1 MRNLSTWPPHPAQQG
16 LIETHAHA
24 TGAGGANCAFAY
36 RVTGPLQPDRLADA
50 YRKTLAEF
58 DALRLAL
65 KQRPEGSAWVISADV
80 RADVT
85 VVPAPSPDPLATVH
99 DRVATRF
106 RPDAGPIG
114 AVHIQ
119 SSGPGEWVV
128 TETFDHLI
136 ADGRA
141 LALLHERVASR
152 YHGHA
157 PVGPVGSY
165 RRLLDNAAGDLP
177 AESLA
182 YWKRWYDGFEPVK
195 LPPDLRPAQ
204 TVRKTLLLDPEQTT
218 RLARAA
224 GRCRATLAA
233 ITLAAHAHALA
244 RHTGTGDVATYL
256 PVDTRTPEQESVFGQ
271 ATILAP
277 VRITHGWSMTAAE
290 HSRRLTRRMFEM
302 RPHLTVG
309 LDVLDRAG
317 AIQPLSDTS
326 TSVFVFQDRPAAPP
340 ALADVAV
347 EALNLPDLHQAG
359 GLVTVAHRTRD
370 GGLTIQL
377 RTPPGSGLRQ
387 HLDSIATTV
396 TAFLNAISEDAE
408 RRLGDDLLLPT
419 HAAALIQQLA
429 EPTDPYPSAPVDH
442 ALLADLSRSDRVV
455 LVEEGTEYRA
465 QELHSAVQARAAAL
479 RRSGVAARRAVLV
492 DDATTFG
499 RIASL
504 FAVLRI
510 GAVYV
515 PVTAEMPPTLREHVR
530 ARTRA
535 AASLV
540 HGKVDLEPGTDAGA
554 PSRTPDPD
562 DPAYVIFTSGST
574 GQPKGVVISRAALAN
589 LAKGEADRFDI
600 QPDDRVLLIAP
611 PTTDPWICHVVGALL
626 ARATLVAADLRAA
639 LPLAEQITNHR
650 VTHAFLPAVV
660 FADLAG
666 DNMPHL
672 RMIATAGDR
681 CRPAAVTTY
690 LTRPGLRVFNI
701 YGPTEATVTAT
712 AAPLTHAADPAPVGR
727 PIRGLGARVVIDGNA
742 SAPPGVPGELML
754 SGIGLAIGYLD
765 DPAGTARRFRP
776 DPFRP
781 GQRWYATG
789 DRAWLGAD
797 GLLYV
802 DGRLDRQV
810 KIRGFRVEPGHLE
823 AAARASRLCHD
834 AHALAIHTSTQAADA
849 QLRLYVTGCD
859 STEDLLAALR
869 AMLPAHLLPASVIT
883 LDQLPRSGPGKV
895 DEAQLLALGQR
906 PPASDAEE
914 ADLSAPARWCGDA
927 GGITELQDCPEMVG
941 PLAAAWRRV
950 LGAHPDPSDDFFG
963 VGGDSL
969 QVLRLVRELRSAG
982 VDIAPAD
989 VYNDRSFAA
998 LANRLRQAT
1007 RASANNRTPAIRMD
1021 GVLGPSQRWFFQLN
1035 LPEPN
1040 RWNQHHRIVFDRLP
1054 PADALHHALCELL
1067 RSTPILSTEIS
1078 NGALRHRPET
1088 SDLAL
1093 RVHADPLDDPA
1104 LADLLNKLHGAMD
1117 LVRGRL
1123 LQATA
1128 IQELDGSGILLLVAH
1143 HLVVDDWSWQ
1153 LIEDRIR
1160 TVLDNPGQPLPLDDG
1175 YIRFTAAVE
1184 RQRVAGAFHLD
1195 VAAWQRLLEDGATT
1209 NRAHTPRSLRR
1220 ISTNLAGDAK
1230 AVASRWSVPVSAVL
1244 LACLGHSLD
1253 TAQPG
1258 GMTVVDIERNG
1269 RTALPDLDLSNIVG
1283 WIALHHPLPVPH
1295 VPFSSDA
1302 ATDIAALLAAIPED
1316 GISYGALR
1324 WSGADLGSQIGRFA
1338 VNIADGEPAVSGA
1351 AAAELLGRID
1361 RCPTSSVSAANRLP
1375 YVGSLVFRSMRD
1387 GGGFRAELTFDPD
1400 QLPEREANALLNTLS
1415 TALESA
1421 ASRTRAVSTRRIS
1434 NQPFDA
1440 EIPASAMQQ
1449 LMLRAAAEHCGAYL
1463 PRQVIVLP
1471 ALNEPPDAFLSRL
1484 SWLLGRLDPFR
1495 RRFQRTDGQML
1506 QHLTPAAP
1514 VPIRQLVGGEQRAQ
1528 TWLDEPD
1535 EIDPVAALDG
1545 GALAAFAAFTSGLDG
1560 PLLLGMQIHHAIM
1573 DGQSNQMLTALLQSL
1588 ISKRQI
1594 LAEVAIP
1601 AEISCSERAV
1611 RKHAS
1616 AELHAVNAT
1625 GFVSLPHALS
1635 ESPLLPTAETAMLP
1649 AEDIAAFN
1657 AWARRH
1663 EVDLRAMF
1671 AAAALTLA
1679 YRHDRG
1685 QPVYLVS
1692 NGRTPDLPETMT
1704 ALGMFWY
1711 FDPIVANTDDL
1722 VALATQVFKAAS
1734 EPTMRIRARAL
1745 RYWPEWSRPV
1755 GLSFNYLKARPQ
1767 GANPLIRTIG
1777 YHDRFHLPH
1786 QIEVLHHPDN
1796 TSQVCWLAADR
1807 PDLPKPR
1814 LTEYLSLLRQT
1825 AQ

>member
-1 MRNLSTWPPHPAQQG
+1 MRNISTWPPHPAQQG

-36 RVTGPLQPDRLADA
+36 RITGPLQPDRLADA
-50 YRKTLAEF
+50 YRTTLAEL

-65 KQRPEGSAWVISADV
+65 TQRPDGPAWVISADV

-85 VVPAPSPDPLATVH
+85 IVPAPSPDPLATVH

-128 TETFDHLI
+128 VETFDHLI

-157 PVGPVGSY
+157 PVGPIGSY
-165 RRLLDNAAGDLP
+165 RRLLDDAAGDPP

-182 YWKRWYDGFEPVK
+182 YWTHSYAGFEPVR
-195 LPPDLRPAQ
+195 LPPAPRTPQ
-204 TVRKTLLLDPEQTT
+204 TVCKTLLLDPEQAS

-233 ITLAAHAHALA
+233 IMLAAHAHALA

-256 PVDTRTPEQESVFGQ
+256 PVDTRTPGQEFVFGQ

-277 VRITHGWSMTAAE
+277 VRITHDWSMTVAE
-290 HSRRLTRRMFEM
+290 HCRGLTRRMLEM

-309 LDVLDRAG
+309 LDALDRAG
-317 AIQPLSDTS
+317 AIQALSDAS
-326 TSVFVFQDRPAAPP
+326 ASAFVFQDRPAAPP

-347 EALNLPDLHQAG
+347 EGLNLPDLHQAG
-359 GLVTVAHRTRD
+359 GLVTVACRARD

-387 HLDSIATTV
+387 HLDSIATTM
-396 TAFLNAISEDAE
+396 TAFLDAVSEHAE
-408 RRLGDDLLLPT
+408 FRLGDDLLLPT
-419 HAAALIQQLA
+419 HTAAFIQQLA
-429 EPTDPYPSAPVDH
+429 EPTDPYPFAPVDH
-442 ALLADLSRSDRVV
+442 ALLADLSIGDRVV
-455 LVEEGTEYRA
+455 LVQEGTEYRA

-479 RRSGVAARRAVLV
+479 RRSGVAARQAVLV

-504 FAVLRI
+504 LAVLHI

-515 PVTAEMPPTLREHVR
+515 PVTAEMPPTLKEQVR

-535 AASLV
+535 AATLV
-540 HGKVDLEPGTDAGA
+540 CGKVNLEPGTDVGTS
-554 PSRTPDPD
+554 SRTPDPD

-626 ARATLVAADLRAA
+626 AQATLVAGDLRDGP
-639 LPLAEQITNHR
+639 PLAEQITNHR

-681 CRPAAVTTY
+681 CRTAAVPEY
-690 LTRPGLRVFNI
+690 LTKSGLRVFNI

-712 AAPLTHAADPAPVGR
+712 VASLTHAADPAPVGR
-727 PIRGLGARVVIDGNA
+727 PIRGLGARVVIDGAA

-765 DPAGTARRFRP
+765 DPASTSQRFRP

-797 GLLYV
+797 GLYV

-834 AHALAIHTSTQAADA
+834 AHALAIHTSTQTTDA

-869 AMLPAHLLPASVIT
+869 ARLPAHLLPASVIT

-906 PPASDAEE
+906 PPASDTEQV
-914 ADLSAPARWCGDA
+914 DLPAAAQWCGDA
-927 GGITELQDCPEMVG
+927 GGITELQDWPERAV

-950 LGAHPDPSDDFFG
+950 IGAHPHPSDDFFS

-969 QVLRLVRELRSAG
+969 QALRLVRELRSAG
-982 VDIAPAD
+982 IDIAPAD
-989 VYNDRSFAA
+989 IYHDRSFAA

-1007 RASANNRTPAIRMD
+1007 RASANDRTPTIGMD
-1021 GVLGPSQRWFFQLN
+1021 GVLSPSQRWFFQLN

-1054 PADALHHALCELL
+1054 PADALHHALRELL

-1078 NGALRHRPET
+1078 NGALRHRPEQ

-1093 RVHADPLDDPA
+1093 HVHADPLDDPA
-1104 LADLLNKLHGAMD
+1104 LAHLLNNLYGAMD
-1117 LVRGRL
+1117 PVRGTL

-1128 IQELDGSGILLLVAH
+1128 IQNADGSGILLLVAH

-1160 TVLDNPGQPLPLDDG
+1160 TVLNNPDQPLPLDDG

-1184 RQRVAGAFHLD
+1184 RQRLAGAFQLD
-1195 VAAWQRLLEDGATT
+1195 VTAWQRLLADGTTT
-1209 NRAHTPRSLRR
+1209 NRTHTPRSLRR
-1220 ISTNLAGDAK
+1220 ISTNLAGDPK
-1230 AVASRWSVPVSAVL
+1230 AVASKWSVPVAAVL

-1258 GMTVVDIERNG
+1258 ETTMVDIERNG
-1269 RTALPDLDLSNIVG
+1269 RTALSDLDLSNIVG

-1302 ATDIAALLAAIPED
+1302 ATDIAARLAAIPED

-1324 WSGADLGSQIGRFA
+1324 WSGTNLGSQVGRFA

-1361 RCPTSSVSAANRLP
+1361 RCPASPVSAANRLP

-1387 GGGFRAELTFDPD
+1387 GGGFRVELTFDPD
-1400 QLPEREANALLNTLS
+1400 QLPNREANALLNTLS

-1434 NQPFDA
+1434 DQPFDA

-1449 LMLRAAAEHCGAYL
+1449 LMLRAATEHRGAYL
-1463 PRQVIVLP
+1463 PRQVLVFPGQSDP
-1471 ALNEPPDAFLSRL
+1471 ADAFLAKLSRL
-1484 SWLLGRLDPFR
+1484 LGWLDPFR
-1495 RRFQRTDGQML
+1495 RRFHRTDGQML
-1506 QHLTPAAP
+1506 QHLIPVSP
-1514 VPIRQLVGGEQRAQ
+1514 VPIRQLEGGEQRAQ
-1528 TWLDEPD
+1528 MWLDEPD

-1545 GALAAFAAFTSGLDG
+1545 GALAAFTAFTTLDG

-1588 ISKRQI
+1588 INRREV

-1601 AEISCSERAV
+1601 AGISRSERAI
-1611 RKHAS
+1611 RKHVS
-1616 AELHAVNAT
+1616 AELHAVAAT
-1625 GFVSLPHALS
+1625 RFIPLPHAPAGRS
-1635 ESPLLPTAETAMLP
+1635 HLPAAETAMLP
-1649 AEDIAAFN
+1649 ADDVAAFGV
-1657 AWARRH
+1657 WARRH
-1663 EVDLRAMF
+1663 GVDLRAVF
-1671 AAAALTLA
+1671 AAAALALA
-1679 YRHDRG
+1679 YRHDQRL
-1685 QPVYLVS
+1685 PVYLVS
-1692 NGRTPDLPETMT
+1692 NGRDPDLPETMT

-1711 FDPIVANTDDL
+1711 FDQIVANTDDL
-1722 VALATQVFKAAS
+1722 VALATQVFKATS
-1734 EPTMRIRARAL
+1734 EPTTRIRAQAL
-1745 RYWPEWSRPV
+1745 RRWPEWSQPV

-1767 GANPLIRTIG
+1767 SPDPRIRTID

-1786 QIEVLHHPDN
+1786 QIEVLRYPDN
-1796 TSQVCWLAADR
+1796 TSQVRWLATDC
-1807 PDLPKPR
+1807 PDLAKPR

-1825 AQ
+1825 AR